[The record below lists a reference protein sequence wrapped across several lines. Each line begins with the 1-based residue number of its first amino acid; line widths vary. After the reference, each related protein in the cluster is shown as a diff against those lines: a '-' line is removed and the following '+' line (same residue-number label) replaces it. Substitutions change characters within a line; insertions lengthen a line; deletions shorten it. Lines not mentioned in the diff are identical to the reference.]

1 VTTGASDDDDPR
13 RPRSPRKAEDL
24 RRAVRVGE
32 IVGVGLFGV
41 LGSLAYRQRRL
52 RMRAHGAF
60 ARWEH
65 DLAHGKPLRA
75 GGRPRRR

>member
-1 VTTGASDDDDPR
+1 MTTGANDDEAR
-13 RPRSPRKAEDL
+13 RPRSLRKAEDL
-24 RRAVRVGE
+24 RRALRLGE
-32 IVGVGLFGV
+32 LVGVGLFAV
-41 LGSLAYRQRRL
+41 LGSLAYRQRSV

-65 DLAHGKPLRA
+65 DLAHGRPLRA

>member
-1 VTTGASDDDDPR
+1 
-13 RPRSPRKAEDL
+13 
-24 RRAVRVGE
+24 VRVGE

>member
-1 VTTGASDDDDPR
+1 VTTGANDHDDQR

-41 LGSLAYRQRRL
+41 LGSLAYRHRRL

-60 ARWEH
+60 ARWEQ
-65 DLAHGKPLRA
+65 DLAYGKPFRA